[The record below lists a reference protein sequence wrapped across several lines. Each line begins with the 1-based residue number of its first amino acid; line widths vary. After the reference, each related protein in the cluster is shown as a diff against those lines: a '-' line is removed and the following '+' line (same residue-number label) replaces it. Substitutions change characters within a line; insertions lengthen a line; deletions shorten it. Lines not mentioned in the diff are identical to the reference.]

1 MKVLF
6 VMALVLAFVCFG
18 AMFVFHW
25 GTSKY
30 ERMNAGR
37 LQMDPK
43 KKKRISLGYWS
54 AFLGVALLFAAM
66 LLGIHG
72 GMLG

>member
-6 VMALVLAFVCFG
+6 VALLVLAALCFVG
-18 AMFVFHW
+18 MFVFHW

-37 LQMDPK
+37 LQLDPK
-43 KKKRISLGYWS
+43 KKRRISLGYWC
-54 AFLGVALLFAAM
+54 AFAFVALLVLAM
-66 LLGIHG
+66 VVSQRLGV
-72 GMLG
+72 

>member
-6 VMALVLAFVCFG
+6 VALLVLAFLGFAG
-18 AMFVFHW
+18 MFVFHW

-30 ERMNAGR
+30 ERMNSHR

-43 KKKRISLGYWS
+43 KKRRISLGYWC
-54 AFLGVALLFAAM
+54 AYLGVALLFAAM
-66 LLGIHG
+66 VVGMRSGVLG
-72 GMLG
+72 